1 MLLMR
6 LAFVFRSTPFG
17 SASTREGL
25 DALLAATAF
34 CDEQDIAVFFLDDGV
49 FSLLTQQHPAQI
61 LQKDVVSMFKL
72 LDLYE
77 IEQRYICAESLATA
91 NMSESDCMITCQ
103 QMQRADLLTLLGKA
117 ERVLTF

>member
-1 MLLMR
+1 MK
-6 LAFVFRSTPFG
+6 LAFVFRSTPFA

-49 FSLLTQQHPAQI
+49 FSLLIQQHPAQI

-77 IEQRYICAESLATA
+77 IDQRYICADSLARA